1 MRSAGETSVSGTSP
15 RPWPHAKGTSQGP
28 CRRSLDLAETRMRD
42 LHNGFSPLSLP
53 PLPPGPTGTS
63 VGPGSFDRRPLDL
76 LLVPPHIPAKPG
88 AGPEIPRPGRG
99 RQRAEVRPVL
109 LFIPGV
115 CSPAHLSTRLARTSH
130 RVLSIRVDSCRFS
143 VTSRSCLGRE
153 SGRIPVAPPVQP
165 DRNGGNGGDRSVVGK
180 QLPDDR
186 ST

>member
-42 LHNGFSPLSLP
+42 LRNGFSPLSLP
-53 PLPPGPTGTS
+53 PLPPGPTGTP

-76 LLVPPHIPAKPG
+76 LLVSPHIPAKPG
-88 AGPEIPRPGRG
+88 AGHEIPRPGRG
-99 RQRAEVRPVL
+99 RHRAEVRSVL
-109 LFIPGV
+109 LLIPGV
-115 CSPAHLSTRLARTSH
+115 CSPAHLSTRLASTSH
-130 RVLSIRVDSCRFS
+130 TMLSIRVAFS
-143 VTSRSCLGRE
+143 VNSRSCLGRE

-165 DRNGGNGGDRSVVGK
+165 DRDGGNGGDRSVVGN